1 MRIHLPLT
9 KDYFNIICY
18 FMKGNLQKAIQQN
31 WNLADAW
38 NGILEE
44 YSTDQEA
51 MGEAGD
57 IYGPKSRIVQKIVL
71 PE

>member
-1 MRIHLPLT
+1 
-9 KDYFNIICY
+9 
-18 FMKGNLQKAIQQN
+18 MKGNLQKAIQQN